1 MAQAQTKGP
10 RMPPP
15 RLIRRL
21 VLAPLVVVI
30 GIAVIVLFPLLALVA
45 LVSGLT
51 GRLVRPGP
59 QLLRG
64 LRLLWLITV
73 WLAGEIVALAVS
85 LGLWVTSGFGRRM
98 HTEPYQRRTYATIR
112 WFLALVYRTTV
123 RAFNVKIT
131 IEEPSVTPRERRERL
146 ARPVIVFSRHG
157 GPGDSIVILHY
168 LLSVYKRH
176 PRVVM
181 KAALQVDP
189 TLDVTANRV
198 PNVFI
203 NRRDLGEQR
212 YTEEIDR
219 LARGL
224 DQDGALLIFPEG
236 GNWSPAR
243 WRHRIERLEQ
253 DGRTDL
259 ASRAQ
264 QMPNL
269 LAPQPGGVLA
279 AIGAR
284 PDADVIFL
292 AHAGLDGLI
301 TVRDVWRHLP
311 PDPFIRAQWWRVPFD
326 QVPRSEKYE
335 VQVKW
340 LYDWW
345 QRIDA
350 WVTEHRP
357 ATAPRSPAAPGTP
370 PAAAIPGH
378 PVPGHPVPGHAVPE
392 HAVPEASAAGAES
405 QAGPLADGS
414 ASAAAS

>member
-30 GIAVIVLFPLLALVA
+30 GLALIVLFPLLALVA

-51 GRLVRPGP
+51 ARLVRPGP

-85 LGLWVTSGFGRRM
+85 LGLWITSGFGRRM

-131 IEEPSVTPRERRERL
+131 IEEPSVTPRERRERQ

-157 GPGDSIVILHY
+157 GPGDSILILHY

-181 KAALQVDP
+181 KAALQLDP

-243 WRHRIERLEQ
+243 WRHRIGRLEE
-253 DGRTDL
+253 DGRADL

-264 QMPNL
+264 QLPNL

-301 TVRDVWRHLP
+301 TIRDVWRHLP
-311 PDPFIRAQWWRVPFD
+311 PDPFIRARWWRVPFD

-350 WVTEHRP
+350 WVTEHGPATEHWP
-357 ATAPRSPAAPGTP
+357 ATAPGTPAAPGTLP
-370 PAAAIPGH
+370 VPAIPG
-378 PVPGHPVPGHAVPE
+378 PAAPE
-392 HAVPEASAAGAES
+392 HAVPGASAAGAEG
-405 QAGPLADGS
+405 QAGPLADGP
-414 ASAAAS
+414 ASAAAPS

>member
-1 MAQAQTKGP
+1 
-10 RMPPP
+10 MPPP

-30 GIAVIVLFPLLALVA
+30 GIALIVLFPLLALVA

-64 LRLLWLITV
+64 LRLLWIITV

-85 LGLWVTSGFGRRM
+85 LGLWITSGFGRRM
-98 HTEPYQRRTYATIR
+98 YTEPYQRRTYATIR
-112 WFLALVYRTTV
+112 WFLALVYRATV
-123 RAFNVKIT
+123 RAFNVKIM
-131 IEEPSVTPRERRERL
+131 IEEPPVTPRERREL
-146 ARPVIVFSRHG
+146 SARPVIVFSRHG
-157 GPGDSIVILHY
+157 GPGDSFLILHY

-203 NRRDLGEQR
+203 NRRDLAEHTS
-212 YTEEIDR
+212 TEKIDR

-253 DGRTDL
+253 DGRADL

-264 QMPNL
+264 HMPNL

-284 PDADVIFL
+284 PDADVFFL

-301 TVRDVWRHLP
+301 TVRDVWRYLP
-311 PDPFIRAQWWRVPFD
+311 PDPFIRARWWRVPFD

-350 WVTEHRP
+350 WVTEHGPATEHRP
-357 ATAPRSPAAPGTP
+357 ATDGR
-370 PAAAIPGH
+370 
-378 PVPGHPVPGHAVPE
+378 
-392 HAVPEASAAGAES
+392 
-405 QAGPLADGS
+405 AGPLADGS
-414 ASAAAS
+414 ASAAAPS

>member
-10 RMPPP
+10 SQTKGPKMPPP

-30 GIAVIVLFPLLALVA
+30 GVVLIVMFPLLALVA

-51 GRLVRPGP
+51 SRLVRPGP

-85 LGLWVTSGFGRRM
+85 LGLWITSGFGRRM

-131 IEEPSVTPRERRERL
+131 IEAPAVPPRQRPERL

-157 GPGDSIVILHY
+157 GPGDSILILHH
-168 LLSVYKRH
+168 LLSVYQRR

-189 TLDVTANRV
+189 TLDVTANRI
-198 PNVFI
+198 PNVFV
-203 NRRDLGEQR
+203 NRRDLGGQR

-253 DGRTDL
+253 DGRADL

-311 PDPFIRAQWWRVPFD
+311 PDPVIEAQWWRVPSD
-326 QVPRSEKYE
+326 QVPHSEKYE

-357 ATAPRSPAAPGTP
+357 ATASGNPPAPGAPRAPGAP
-370 PAAAIPGH
+370 PA
-378 PVPGHPVPGHAVPE
+378 
-392 HAVPEASAAGAES
+392 GATVR
-405 QAGPLADGS
+405 
-414 ASAAAS
+414 